1 MTAEKR
7 DIAVKAVIITEF
19 GAEPLLT
26 DIPVPQPGPGEL
38 LVRLHAAGLNP
49 FDWKVAEG
57 ALKGVAEHEFPLVMG
72 SDGAGVVADVG
83 PGVTRFRPGDTVYG
97 QFMDVRHGRGSYA
110 EYVLTVE
117 DGKVARMPD
126 GLPFSVAAALPT
138 AGATAYQAIE
148 AARLDTG
155 HVILINGASGG
166 VGQSAI
172 QFAALQGARVLA
184 TATSDIADHL
194 RDLGADRTID
204 FTSAPTA
211 EQVLAAHPDGI
222 DAVLDLITHP
232 GGDID
237 TLAGLLRPGGTFIS
251 TNYATDPEGLAA
263 REIHG
268 VNLANDPSREELEA
282 LAALTAAGRLRITI
296 DAEIP
301 LDDAPAA
308 VTRARSG
315 HARGKTVIL
324 P

>member
-1 MTAEKR
+1 M
-7 DIAVKAVIITEF
+7 KAIIITGF

-57 ALKGVAEHEFPLVMG
+57 ALKGVVEHEFPLVMG
-72 SDGAGVVADVG
+72 SDGAGVVAGVG

-97 QFMDVRHGRGSYA
+97 QFMNVQRGRGSYA
-110 EYVLTVE
+110 EYVLAAE
-117 DGKVARMPD
+117 DGKVARIPD
-126 GLPFSVAAALPT
+126 SLPFPVAAALPT
-138 AGATAYQAIE
+138 ASVTAYQAIE

-184 TATSDIADHL
+184 TATPDLGDHL
-194 RDLGADRTID
+194 RDLGADRIID
-204 FTSAPTA
+204 FTAAPTA

-222 DAVLDLITHP
+222 DAVLDLITQP

-237 TLAGLLRPGGTFIS
+237 ALARLLKPGGTLIS
-251 TNYATDPEGLAA
+251 TNYATDPEALAA

-268 VNLANDPSREELEA
+268 VNLANSPSRQELEA
-282 LAALTAAGRLRITI
+282 LAALAAAGKLRITI

-301 LDDAPAA
+301 LTDAPAA
-308 VTRARSG
+308 VTHARSG